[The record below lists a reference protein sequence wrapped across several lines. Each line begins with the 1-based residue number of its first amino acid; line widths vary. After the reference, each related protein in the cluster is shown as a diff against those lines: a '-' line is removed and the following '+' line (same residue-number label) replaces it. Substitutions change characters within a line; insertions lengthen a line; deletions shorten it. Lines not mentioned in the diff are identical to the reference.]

1 MGMSISGVLL
11 RSRLIRC
18 SETNL
23 KIKQASP
30 STASMTD
37 PQSISRLTGHLL
49 SEYPNSSLYTYD
61 GTLHLDSGAGV
72 TKVPLGPT
80 QMLLRG
86 AQLRNTDWVYGI
98 VVAAGHE
105 TKLMKNATYAPVDI
119 AETALTLLAVRHRSK
134 GLLLSAESILR
145 SCFSSSCSLYFL

>member
-1 MGMSISGVLL
+1 
-11 RSRLIRC
+11 
-18 SETNL
+18 
-23 KIKQASP
+23 
-30 STASMTD
+30 MTD

-72 TKVPLGPT
+72 KKVPLGPT

-105 TKLMKNATYAPVDI
+105 TKLMKNATYVK
-119 AETALTLLAVRHRSK
+119 L
-134 GLLLSAESILR
+134 
-145 SCFSSSCSLYFL
+145 